1 MQVEKIRAEIEKKKV
16 APSTIGTVERARLC
30 FSALTNCAVSI
41 WRYPCSGSMPA
52 IASVQKDT
60 MRGSTT
66 ETLASLDDSVYETA
80 ESGMYG
86 RAMVVLAEL
95 CYMCKDIIPA
105 DSKLKIYAPLKLDEL
120 KRVEYGLVLIMMVS
134 YL

>member
-1 MQVEKIRAEIEKKKV
+1 MQVQKIRAEIEKKKV
-16 APSTIGTVERARLC
+16 APSAIGTVERARLC
-30 FSALTNCAVSI
+30 FSALVNCAVSI

-60 MRGSTT
+60 MRRSTT
-66 ETLASLDDSVYETA
+66 ETLASLEDSVYENA

-95 CYMCKDIIPA
+95 CYMCKDVIPVG
-105 DSKLKIYAPLKLDEL
+105 SKLKIYAPLKLDEL
-120 KRVEYGLVLIMMVS
+120 ERVEYGLMLIVMVS

>member
-1 MQVEKIRAEIEKKKV
+1 MFWEHIK
-16 APSTIGTVERARLC
+16 
-30 FSALTNCAVSI
+30 
-41 WRYPCSGSMPA
+41 
-52 IASVQKDT
+52 KDT

-66 ETLASLDDSVYETA
+66 EILASLEDSVYENA
-80 ESGMYG
+80 ESGRYG
-86 RAMVVLAEL
+86 RTMVVLAEL

-120 KRVEYGLVLIMMVS
+120 KRVEYRLVLIVMVS